1 MKDGPNYDLLRQGA
15 HHVMV
20 NQKEDGF
27 NDLLVNLMKVLEPGA
42 VSESA
47 MIAEYEIL
55 NRMKAKT

>member
-1 MKDGPNYDLLRQGA
+1 
-15 HHVMV
+15 MV